1 MRVYFL
7 RLTISIALGSFVHP
21 LWAQQSPPPTPA
33 AHTATKQ
40 LEQNSPPSAG
50 SRLLLPPKETVPMPV
65 EAVKAPVV
73 PPANV
78 NPQSRL
84 KAAPL
89 ATANRGSL
97 QKFADNLAIL
107 LLSLGAYNDPTS
119 DQKNRIVIAL
129 NKLKVLAPEVQPQI
143 LSHATDPVMRF
154 LSWDMPKQFLRIEA
168 AVNAGTYNYARYLL
182 RQTTQFSVGLHST
195 NGPKNPNILQFPEPP
210 NNMSELEKAEY
221 YAAIK
226 RYEEAMLAYERVLGD
241 KQFKIR
247 RPELWLKAVENLMAI
262 TIRIRKNAHIT
273 LEMSSA
279 LLEEGGYTN
288 SQKEMLQAWRNSA
301 KVWTAEEIN
310 QKFSGA
316 DLLTKAQQ
324 IIEKGNQLTVKGE
337 NFGSIEYMRAIALLS
352 DLAQSNEPDAL
363 KSRSFLLAGKTS
375 EKLRNVFLWMYSDAY
390 YEACI
395 RAHPHSAESRE
406 CIKLLET
413 FQAQQKDVI
422 LDRDKLKTLVEL
434 AK

>member
-1 MRVYFL
+1 L
-7 RLTISIALGSFVHP
+7 PAKEPAPIPA
-21 LWAQQSPPPTPA
+21 PT
-33 AHTATKQ
+33 
-40 LEQNSPPSAG
+40 
-50 SRLLLPPKETVPMPV
+50 
-65 EAVKAPVV
+65 VKAPVV

-84 KAAPL
+84 STVPAP
-89 ATANRGSL
+89 TANHSSL
-97 QKFADNLAIL
+97 QKFADNLSIL
-107 LLSLGAYNDPTS
+107 LLSLGAYSDPTP
-119 DQKNRIVIAL
+119 DQKNRIVLAL
-129 NKLKVLAPEVQPQI
+129 NNLKILASEVQPQI
-143 LSHATDPVMRF
+143 LNNATDPVMRY

-168 AVNAGTYNYARYLL
+168 AVKAGTFNYARYLL
-182 RQTTQFSVGLHST
+182 RQTTQYSVGFYSM
-195 NGPKNPNILQFPEPP
+195 NNPKNPNILQFPEPP

-262 TIRIRKNAHIT
+262 TIRIRKSAHIT

-279 LLEEGGYTN
+279 LLEESGYSN
-288 SQKEMLQAWRNSA
+288 SQKDMLQAWRNSA
-301 KVWTAEEIN
+301 KVWTSEEIN
-310 QKFSGA
+310 QKLAGSE
-316 DLLTKAQQ
+316 LLTKAQQ
-324 IIEKGNQLTVKGE
+324 IIDKGNQLTAKGA
-337 NFGSIEYMRAIALLS
+337 NFGSIEYMRAIALLN

-395 RAHPHSAESRE
+395 RANPHSLESRE

-413 FQAQQKDVI
+413 FQAQQKDII